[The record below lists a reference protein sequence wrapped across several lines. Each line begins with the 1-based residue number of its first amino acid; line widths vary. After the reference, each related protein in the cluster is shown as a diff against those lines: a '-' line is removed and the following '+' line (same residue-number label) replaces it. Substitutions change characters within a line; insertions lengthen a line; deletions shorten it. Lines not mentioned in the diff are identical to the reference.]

1 MEPFLIRI
9 GVTAEQGAVRRI
21 DVSGHGG
28 GKKGKDI
35 VCAAVSAVTQ
45 TALLGLLRY
54 GEKQVTYRTKDGAL
68 SIEISRPKENF
79 SQKSLSVI
87 LTTMVLGLQAIE
99 KEYPDRVMVELREI

>member
-1 MEPFLIRI
+1 MIR
-9 GVTAEQGAVRRI
+9 VEVAVKQGAFRRI

-54 GEKQVTYRTKDGAL
+54 GEEHVTYRTEEGSL
-68 SIEISRPKENF
+68 SIEILPSEEDCT
-79 SQKSLSVI
+79 QKSFSAI

-99 KEYPDRVMVELREI
+99 KEHPDRLRVELLEI